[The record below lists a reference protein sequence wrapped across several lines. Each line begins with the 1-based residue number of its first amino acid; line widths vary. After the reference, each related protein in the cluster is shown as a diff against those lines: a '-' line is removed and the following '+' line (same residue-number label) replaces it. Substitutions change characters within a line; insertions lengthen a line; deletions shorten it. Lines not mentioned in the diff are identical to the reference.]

1 MLSLRWPGGPSLC
14 CIGLLSLSPLYVH
27 IHACCR
33 ACGASMAGIP
43 KRKLSKDRAGG
54 EDTSGDD
61 RAGRGTDEASFE
73 REDRRPRAERAAGGN
88 KACVARETSD
98 REQARMKK
106 GRTSGGTGGNTLRA
120 RFSAQG
126 TRARGA
132 CNEATLLLLLPAAL
146 ALKIDIK
153 ETNSR
158 RKEETYSR
166 KFGRLRSSKSIRS
179 RRSGGNSAA
188 RTNSAGAASR
198 GQRDG
203 RRRRRARSRGRR
215 RACSRAGR
223 GRTRN
228 DRRNDRGGRRPSRR
242 GDDGR
247 TRGSASRWEK
257 NRRRTAKSGRS
268 VQ

>member
-1 MLSLRWPGGPSLC
+1 M
-14 CIGLLSLSPLYVH
+14 
-27 IHACCR
+27 
-33 ACGASMAGIP
+33 
-43 KRKLSKDRAGG
+43 
-54 EDTSGDD
+54 
-61 RAGRGTDEASFE
+61 GRGTDEASFE
-73 REDRRPRAERAAGGN
+73 REDRRPRAERAAGGDE
-88 KACVARETSD
+88 ARVARETSD
-98 REQARMKK
+98 KEKARTKK

-146 ALKIDIK
+146 ALKIDVK

-215 RACSRAGR
+215 RTCPRAGR
-223 GRTRN
+223 GRMRN
-228 DRRNDRGGRRPSRR
+228 NRRNDRGGRRPSRR

-257 NRRRTAKSGRS
+257 NRRRAAKSGRS
-268 VQ
+268 VQRKRRSRRERSGRGHSGLRDED

>member
-1 MLSLRWPGGPSLC
+1 M
-14 CIGLLSLSPLYVH
+14 
-27 IHACCR
+27 
-33 ACGASMAGIP
+33 
-43 KRKLSKDRAGG
+43 
-54 EDTSGDD
+54 
-61 RAGRGTDEASFE
+61 
-73 REDRRPRAERAAGGN
+73 
-88 KACVARETSD
+88 ARETSD
-98 REQARMKK
+98 REQARTKK
-106 GRTSGGTGGNTLRA
+106 GPTSGGTGGNTLRA

-126 TRARGA
+126 TRARGT

-153 ETNSR
+153 EMNSR

-179 RRSGGNSAA
+179 RRSGGSSAA

-215 RACSRAGR
+215 RTCPRAGR

-228 DRRNDRGGRRPSRR
+228 DRRNDRGGHRLLPPAPAPVKRTTGGMGKLWEPAPRSDYQFCQYVSPSVAH
-242 GDDGR
+242 D
-247 TRGSASRWEK
+247 
-257 NRRRTAKSGRS
+257 SGPCDCMSSPSPFGPFR
-268 VQ
+268 